1 MIVTIET
8 NEDDLISQFTDDS
21 LINEI
26 RHRLNIYSKNK
37 LNKGDYDYMLN
48 ELKKIFIKQTN

>member
-8 NEDDLISQFTDDS
+8 NEGDLISQFTDDS

-26 RHRLNIYSKNK
+26 QYRLNVYSKNK
-37 LNKGDYDYMLN
+37 LNKEDYDYMLN
-48 ELKKIFIKQTN
+48 ELKNIFIKQTN